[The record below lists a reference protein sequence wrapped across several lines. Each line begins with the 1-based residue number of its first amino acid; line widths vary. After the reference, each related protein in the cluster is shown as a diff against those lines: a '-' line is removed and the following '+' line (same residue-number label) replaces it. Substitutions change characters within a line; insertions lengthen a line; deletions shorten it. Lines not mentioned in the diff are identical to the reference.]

1 MTSSVNKI
9 VDSLPFPTI
18 ICIEGQLTHK
28 TIEELN
34 SQLNANTA
42 SVKSNL
48 GKGGHVHLVL
58 SVLPTVLATLTP
70 MLIIIPINPGPNA
83 DIPPRQ
89 TVVKIESI
97 WLDHTNTT
105 KLFIKYN
112 NMDNVLKQ

>member
-1 MTSSVNKI
+1 MTSSVDKI
-9 VDSLPFPTI
+9 GNILPFLTI
-18 ICIEGQLTHK
+18 ICIEGQPTHK
-28 TIEELN
+28 TIEEIN
-34 SQLNANTA
+34 FQLNANTA
-42 SVKSNL
+42 SIKSNL
-48 GKGGHVHLVL
+48 GKGGHVYLIL
-58 SVLPTVLATLTP
+58 DVLPTVLATLTP
-70 MLIIIPINPGPNA
+70 MLFIIPINPGPNA